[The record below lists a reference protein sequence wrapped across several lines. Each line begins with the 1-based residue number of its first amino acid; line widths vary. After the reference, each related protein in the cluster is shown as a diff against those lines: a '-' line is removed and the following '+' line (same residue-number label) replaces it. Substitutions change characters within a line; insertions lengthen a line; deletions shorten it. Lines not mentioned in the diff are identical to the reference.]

1 MGATTRG
8 SREDGI
14 VLERRCCVARG
25 NDIAEGRRTKENEAA
40 AAVAAAA
47 AAAATAAEVEEKV
60 KVENSEGAGGLKV
73 AGQSLTLFL
82 CSY

>member
-1 MGATTRG
+1 LLRSERQRHSGGAPNEGERG
-8 SREDGI
+8 AA
-14 VLERRCCVARG
+14 VA
-25 NDIAEGRRTKENEAA
+25 ATAA
-40 AAVAAAA
+40 AAAAAVAAVAAVAAAA
-47 AAAATAAEVEEKV
+47 ADAAAAEVEEKV